1 MSETSVKKSWQREGS
16 YRDMEWHE
24 TSEERGRMSVDECSC
39 DVMDFVYTTID

>member
-24 TSEERGRMSVDECSC
+24 TSE
-39 DVMDFVYTTID
+39 